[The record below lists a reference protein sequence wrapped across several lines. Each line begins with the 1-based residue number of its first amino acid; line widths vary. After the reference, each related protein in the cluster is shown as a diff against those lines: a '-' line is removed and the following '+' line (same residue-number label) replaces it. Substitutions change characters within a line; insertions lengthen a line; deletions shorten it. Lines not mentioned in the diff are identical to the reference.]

1 MVYVCRADCSCQS
14 EFSGQRLWIKV
25 GGAQNAG
32 LNKGSQAGKGLAG
45 VAIGAAIY
53 ATSGLA
59 TAVLLN
65 RQVRDYILANEP
77 TRDWPVTNTGRDF
90 PLIARE
96 VQSALWKIV
105 PAYCFSGA
113 ASATSS

>member
-1 MVYVCRADCSCQS
+1 MK
-14 EFSGQRLWIKV
+14 IKPKWLIV
-25 GGAQNAG
+25 AAVAVAGGLFTVLG

-90 PLIARE
+90 PIIARE
-96 VQSALWKIV
+96 VQSALRKIA
-105 PAYCFSGA
+105 PAHRFSRA